1 MIGIYKITNTI
12 NNKIYIGQSVNIA
25 KRWTQY
31 KNIYDYTIKTPIIKA
46 IEKYGINNFKFEIIE
61 TCSIEDLDEREI
73 YWIKYYDSNK
83 TGYNVTA
90 GGEHCRGEDNANA
103 KVTEQDVIF
112 IRELYDSKTPLK
124 KKYIYDTYFANKISY
139 RGFEKIWSG
148 ITWKHIMPEVFS
160 EENKNY
166 YKTTAKGNI
175 GENNSFTKVNDKIVN
190 EMRQEYQEKSI
201 SEIAEKYKDILSYS
215 AVERILLGIT
225 YKRLPIYKKKE
236 NKWITL

>member
-1 MIGIYKITNTI
+1 MIGIYKITNII
-12 NNKIYIGQSVNIA
+12 NNKIYIGQSVNIER
-25 KRWTQY
+25 RWTQY
-31 KNIYDYTIKTPIIKA
+31 KNIYD
-46 IEKYGINNFKFEIIE
+46 
-61 TCSIEDLDEREI
+61 
-73 YWIKYYDSNK
+73 
-83 TGYNVTA
+83 
-90 GGEHCRGEDNANA
+90 
-103 KVTEQDVIF
+103 
-112 IRELYDSKTPLK
+112 
-124 KKYIYDTYFANKISY
+124 TYFSNKISY

-190 EMRQEYQEKSI
+190 EMRKEYQEKSI

-225 YKRLPIYKKKE
+225 YKHLPKYKKKE